1 MKKNEIMTKITR
13 SLGKAKFGLKKH
25 SPEILVAAGIVG
37 AVVSAVMACK
47 ATTKLDD
54 ILSDTRE
61 KMDVVHKGMETGEI
75 NGEEY
80 TVEDG
85 KKDTTIFYAKAA
97 WNIGKLY
104 APSVALGALSIT
116 SILAGHNILRKR
128 NVALAAA
135 YTAVESSF
143 KMYRDNIIDRFGKEV
158 DDQIRHGVK
167 GTTEVESTTTD
178 EDGNEVTEK
187 KNIDVVDPEAM
198 SEYAKIFDRNS
209 NAWDKDR
216 SMNEYFLHAQE
227 SYLNDLLKAQ
237 GYLFLND
244 VYDALGIPKTKA
256 GQIVGWIYDEK
267 NPIGDNCV
275 DLGRKEVI
283 INGTEKGE
291 SAWIIDPNVDG
302 NILNNF

>member
-1 MKKNEIMTKITR
+1 MKKNEIMTKMTR
-13 SLGKAKFGLKKH
+13 SLGKAKLGLKKH

-37 AVVSAVMACK
+37 TVVSTVMACK

-61 KMDVVHKGMETGEI
+61 KMDIVHKGMETGEI

-97 WNIGKLY
+97 LNIGKLY
-104 APSVALGALSIT
+104 APSLALGALSIT

-143 KMYRDNIIDRFGKEV
+143 KKYRDGVIDRFGKEV

-167 GTTEVESTTTD
+167 GTAEVEFTTTD
-178 EDGNEVTEK
+178 ENDNEVTEK
-187 KNIDVVDPEAM
+187 KNVDVVDPGAM

-227 SYLNDLLKAQ
+227 NYLNDLLKAQ

-244 VYDALGIPKTKA
+244 VYDALDIPKTKA

-275 DLGRKEVI
+275 DLGRKEVVI
-283 INGTEKGE
+283 DGAEKGE